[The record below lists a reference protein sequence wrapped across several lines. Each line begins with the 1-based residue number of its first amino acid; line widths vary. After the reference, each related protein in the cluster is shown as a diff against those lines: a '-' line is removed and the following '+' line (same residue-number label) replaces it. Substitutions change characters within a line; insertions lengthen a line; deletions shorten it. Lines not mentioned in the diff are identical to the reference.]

1 MSCKFPPN
9 RYNDVLLKR
18 IFVGG
23 GVIYSP
29 SRESFIT
36 RGKPGFPKVE
46 DYTDIVGKV
55 ICCYI
60 CSFLSS
66 VEICLGDRICPRVRY
81 SNLSESSN
89 FISCFLVVPHKMIW
103 KTPGRIS

>member
-1 MSCKFPPN
+1 MSCEFPPN

-36 RGKPGFPKVE
+36 RGKTGFPKVE

-55 ICCYI
+55 MCCYI
-60 CSFLSS
+60 WGIAS
-66 VEICLGDRICPRVRY
+66 VFELDIPICPQTL
-81 SNLSESSN
+81 LSKVLILFHVS
-89 FISCFLVVPHKMIW
+89 W
-103 KTPGRIS
+103 

>member
-1 MSCKFPPN
+1 MSCEFPPN

-55 ICCYI
+55 MLLHL
-60 CSFLSS
+60 FF
-66 VEICLGDRICPRVRY
+66 
-81 SNLSESSN
+81 
-89 FISCFLVVPHKMIW
+89 FIVS
-103 KTPGRIS
+103 

>member
-1 MSCKFPPN
+1 MRICRTNYYSLFPPN

-29 SRESFIT
+29 SREAFIT

-46 DYTDIVGKV
+46 DYTDIVGEAV
-55 ICCYI
+55 GRYI
-60 CSFLSS
+60 CFFSS
-66 VEICLGDRICPRVRY
+66 LFE
-81 SNLSESSN
+81 
-89 FISCFLVVPHKMIW
+89 
-103 KTPGRIS
+103 T